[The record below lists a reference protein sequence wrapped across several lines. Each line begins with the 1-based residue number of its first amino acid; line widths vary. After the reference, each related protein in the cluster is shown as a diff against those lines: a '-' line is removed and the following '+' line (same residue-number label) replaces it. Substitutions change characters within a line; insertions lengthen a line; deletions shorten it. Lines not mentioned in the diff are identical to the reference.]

1 MSVFSWVF
9 DFYYDWVFVF
19 QSQLKEAKEGL
30 SAASR
35 LTEQLD
41 HKSGIISDMKKQG
54 EFIILTWL
62 FKFVALNYHQLLD

>member
-1 MSVFSWVF
+1 MF

-54 EFIILTWL
+54 EFII
-62 FKFVALNYHQLLD
+62 FINMII

>member
-1 MSVFSWVF
+1 MF

-62 FKFVALNYHQLLD
+62 FKFVALKYYQLLD